1 MEAPSGTVK
10 TSAME
15 KQLKKNQVAKVGAT
29 SDLGKLKLVMIAGV
43 SWESGKLLEPLL
55 LALSIFS
62 EPSLWAPD
70 LLRMDVFVRAERLR
84 AEPAQCPSPYRERC
98 LGCFLHAP
106 GFSHIP
112 HSCLPLAE

>member
-1 MEAPSGTVK
+1 MEAPSVTVR

-15 KQLKKNQVAKVGAT
+15 KQLKKKQVAKVGAT

-70 LLRMDVFVRAERLR
+70 LLRMDVFVRAER
-84 AEPAQCPSPYRERC
+84 
-98 LGCFLHAP
+98 
-106 GFSHIP
+106 
-112 HSCLPLAE
+112 